1 VWKPDAS
8 STVFAVV
15 LVASQIG
22 SPGTYPAGPPSVRPC
37 LHLMLNLINEVKIDR
52 ILVIRKLNFR
62 RHDVKR

>member
-1 VWKPDAS
+1 MWKPDAS

-37 LHLMLNLINEVKIDR
+37 LHLMLRLD
-52 ILVIRKLNFR
+52 
-62 RHDVKR
+62 KRG